1 MYMYMNYIIKDAL
14 QLKISDKR
22 IPSWHSQ
29 KSEKPE
35 LRFFVQSASHFLGQM
50 ITVFSGVV
58 T

>member
-1 MYMYMNYIIKDAL
+1 MYMYMNYIIKYAL
-14 QLKISDKR
+14 QLKISVKR
-22 IPSWHSQ
+22 MPSWQSQ

-35 LRFFVQSASHFLGQM
+35 LRFSVQSASHFLGQM